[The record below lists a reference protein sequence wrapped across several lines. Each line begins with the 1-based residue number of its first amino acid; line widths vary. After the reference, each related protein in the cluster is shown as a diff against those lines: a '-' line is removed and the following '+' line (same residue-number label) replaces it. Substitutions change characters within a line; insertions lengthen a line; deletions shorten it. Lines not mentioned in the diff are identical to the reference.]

1 MNSSNYFRPQ
11 YYLLFMGLMVLAACS
26 NSKKS
31 AGDSNTKYAYET
43 SIFTSYLSKQF
54 DKSLSDSLTFYCKV
68 PSDGCFGCM
77 KEMYL
82 FFGGS
87 TFAENNCYAIMS
99 ATPTAEA
106 MNLKQSDRILIDQDK
121 NLDRLNIC
129 PYAPAIIITYRKAI
143 INIIPINPSDDAE
156 SIVKQK
162 VNSKGL

>member
-1 MNSSNYFRPQ
+1 MNSSNYFNPR
-11 YYLLFMGLMVLAACS
+11 YSLVLIALLALAACS
-26 NSKKS
+26 HPKKS
-31 AGDSNTKYAYET
+31 ATDSNIKYAYET

-54 DKSLSDSLTFYCKV
+54 DKSLTDSLTFYCKV

-121 NLDRLNIC
+121 NLDKLNIC
-129 PYAPAIIITYRKAI
+129 PYAPAVIITYHKTI